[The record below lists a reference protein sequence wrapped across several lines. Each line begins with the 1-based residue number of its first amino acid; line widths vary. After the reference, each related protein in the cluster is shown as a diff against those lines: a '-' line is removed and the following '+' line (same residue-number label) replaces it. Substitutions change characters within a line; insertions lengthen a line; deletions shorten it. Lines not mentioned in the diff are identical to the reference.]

1 MLISNRDIG
10 NGGKRR
16 EQAITELVQVRALKH
31 AKNTIMPVAKV
42 QYYDTGCDDWI
53 SNKFPEKRTLHG
65 I

>member
-1 MLISNRDIG
+1 MG

-16 EQAITELVQVRALKH
+16 EQAIKELVQVRALKH
-31 AKNTIMPVAKV
+31 AKNTIMPVAKL